1 MTKQNKKIAWIEDDI
16 GIIEDVIQP
25 LRNEGY
31 TFEYLRSIKDA
42 LDDINLL
49 KTVDLIL
56 LDLIFPAGDDTLDFN
71 QYPGVNLLDKL
82 RNNFNVKTPVI
93 VFTVVTNG
101 QAQKRLRELDVVEI
115 VNKPVKPSELK
126 EIVEQVLNK

>member
-1 MTKQNKKIAWIEDDI
+1 MTKNNKKIAWIEDDI

-25 LRNEGY
+25 LLNDGY
-31 TFEYLRSIKDA
+31 IFNYLRTIKDA
-42 LDDINLL
+42 LEDIDLL

-56 LDLIFPAGDDTLDFN
+56 LDLIFPAGDDTIDFN
-71 QYPGVNLLDKL
+71 QYPGVSLLEKL
-82 RNNFNVKTPVI
+82 RNDFGIETPVV

-101 QAQKRLRELDVVEI
+101 QAHKRLRELGVVDI

-126 EIVEQVLNK
+126 GIIEQILA